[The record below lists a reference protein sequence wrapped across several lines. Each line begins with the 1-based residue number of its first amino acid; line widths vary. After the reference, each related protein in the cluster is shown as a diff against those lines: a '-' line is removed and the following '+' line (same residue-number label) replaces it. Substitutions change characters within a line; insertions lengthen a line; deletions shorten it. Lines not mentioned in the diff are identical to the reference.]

1 MYFQLSASVHNQNVE
16 IPSSEVL
23 INIFL
28 VGMSLK
34 ILLVDQNFNTF
45 LYHSHARGK
54 AVFGQVDNL
63 ESCRFTPSTL
73 TVRQNIKPG
82 SIQTRPYPRSNSRAK
97 QEDQKEFQHHKKSL
111 YKTVRIPA
119 GSVHCVRVVYDS
131 S

>member
-63 ESCRFTPSTL
+63 ESCRFSQSTL
-73 TVRQNIKPG
+73 KVRQNKKRG
-82 SIQTRPYPRSNSRAK
+82 SIQEAIQGRSRRTRKN
-97 QEDQKEFQHHKKSL
+97 FNNTKKL
-111 YKTVRIPA
+111 V
-119 GSVHCVRVVYDS
+119 
-131 S
+131 